1 MQYVFWLTHYTP
13 QGWAWVFYFLYG
25 FRLYLIVPFIA
36 VLLCSLLLFTS
47 VDKQI
52 NDLFQRTTPSLKES
66 DSVLLINVDDFAIER
81 VGNFPWTRDVL
92 ADAIIYMKEMGAE
105 FVLFDLNYLDRS
117 PVVVNPDYVKVEL
130 PGYLDYGFNQIDNT
144 IAQVLDAVSDQYIAP
159 EEVPSY
165 KEEILSFNKS
175 IKNSLEANIAY
186 VTTDVDEYFAQT
198 LSFFGNSYLTITM
211 IAEEHLMGED
221 TSFNMEGY
229 DIDWLENVI
238 ALKNIDGSKDSLTP
252 EFVGIQP
259 AIALLLRSA
268 ESAGFVNAEPDA
280 DGYRRRL
287 HLVAKYD
294 GRYYAQFS
302 FLPLLKYFGNPQVVI
317 TNASITLK
325 DAKVDN
331 LVKDIVI
338 PRCEDG
344 SVLIKWPAKTYPDY
358 NTISAWE
365 VIKNIKI
372 EKDLIKGIRNLQD
385 AGFFMYWTEDDTPVE
400 LYDNAE
406 YIKTLLYEGE
416 DPESGLTIDAYR
428 DYRTGFYDSTAKFL
442 SPEYES
448 LLLADVLQDTELTEY
463 ITESFTD
470 LRNFFTVLTESRA
483 SVAQKLNGAFCIIGT
498 TATST
503 IDVGLTMYQERFPN
517 VGIHA
522 TIANMILAEE
532 FLDDTPGYISI
543 IIALILSLFL
553 GIATKQLD
561 AKKSMLAGM
570 VTVVISVGTLLL
582 FFIITK
588 KYVGVIVPLTSV
600 SLTFISLTVISLFSN
615 IKEKSFLRNAF
626 SRYLSPD
633 VINEIINDPSK
644 LNLGGE
650 KREMTALFTDIK
662 GFSTISER
670 MQPVELVNLLNKYL
684 TDMSNII
691 LDFRGTI
698 DKYEGD
704 AIIAFFGAPI
714 AMEDHADRAC
724 RSAIRMKKAETRIN
738 DELMQTAGL
747 LPFPLFTRVGINTGE
762 MVVGNMGTAN
772 KMDYTMIG
780 NAVNLAARLEGV
792 NKQYNTKGIL
802 ISEHTKNRLTPGQ
815 FIMRALD
822 RVRVVGV
829 ETPLRLYELL
839 EESEFLTENLREQVE
854 LWEQAIE
861 LYETRHFTEA
871 KEKFQRVMNRDMN
884 DQVAALYIER
894 CEKFLAN
901 PPEDSWDGV
910 FNLTQK

>member
-1 MQYVFWLTHYTP
+1 MKRY
-13 QGWAWVFYFLYG
+13 
-25 FRLYLIVPFIA
+25 LYLIVPFIA
-36 VLLCSLLLFTS
+36 VILCSLLLLTS
-47 VDKQI
+47 VDNKI
-52 NDLFQRTTPSLKES
+52 NDVFQKTLPSLEES

-92 ADAIIYMKEMGAE
+92 ADSIIYMKEMGAE

-144 IAQVLDAVSDQYIAP
+144 ISQVLDAAAEQYIAP
-159 EEVPSY
+159 DELPAY
-165 KEEILSFNKS
+165 KDEILAFNKT

-186 VTTDVDEYFAQT
+186 VTNDVDEYFAQA

-211 IAEEHLMGED
+211 IGEEHLIGED
-221 TSFNMEGY
+221 KSFNMEEYGY
-229 DIDWLENVI
+229 DVEWLENVI

-302 FLPLLKYFGNPQVVI
+302 FLPLLEYFGNPQVVI

-325 DAKVDN
+325 DAKIDN
-331 LVKDIVI
+331 LVKDIII

-428 DYRTGFYDSTAKFL
+428 DYRTSFYNSTAQFL
-442 SPEYES
+442 SPEYEE
-448 LLLADVLQDTELTEY
+448 LLLADVLQDAELTEY
-463 ITESFTD
+463 ITESFTY

-532 FLDDTPGYISI
+532 FLDDTPGYVSI

-901 PPEDSWDGV
+901 PPENSWDGV

>member
-1 MQYVFWLTHYTP
+1 MKRY
-13 QGWAWVFYFLYG
+13 
-25 FRLYLIVPFIA
+25 LYLIVPFIA

-47 VDKQI
+47 LDNKI
-52 NDLFQRTTPSLKES
+52 NDIFLRTTPSLKES

-144 IAQVLDAVSDQYIAP
+144 IAQVLDAAAEQYIAP
-159 EEVPSY
+159 DELPAY
-165 KEEILSFNKS
+165 KDEILAFNKT

-238 ALKNIDGSKDSLTP
+238 ALKNIDGSKDTLTP
-252 EFVGIQP
+252 EFIGITP
-259 AIALLLRSA
+259 AIELLLRSA
-268 ESAGFVNAEPDA
+268 KSAGFVNADPDP

-294 GRYYAQFS
+294 GRYYGQFS
-302 FLPLLKYFGNPQVVI
+302 FVPLLEYFGNPQVVV
-317 TNASITLK
+317 TDASITLK
-325 DAKVDN
+325 DVNFKN
-331 LVKDIVI
+331 SIKDIVI

-344 SVLIKWPAKTYPDY
+344 SVLIKWPAKTYNDY
-358 NTISAWE
+358 NAISAWE
-365 VIKNIKI
+365 VIKNIEI
-372 EKDLIKGIRNLQD
+372 EEDLIKGLRNLQD

-406 YIKTLLYEGE
+406 YIKTLLYDGE
-416 DPESGLTIDAYR
+416 DPDNGLTIDVYR
-428 DYRTGFYDSTAKFL
+428 DYRTNFYDSAAKFL
-442 SPEYES
+442 SPDYEN
-448 LLLADVLQDTELTEY
+448 LLLADAEGQEELIQY
-463 ITESFTD
+463 ITESFAN
-470 LRNFFTVLTESRA
+470 LRNFYNVLSESRA
-483 SVAQKLNGAFCIIGT
+483 FVKTKLDGAFCIIGT

-503 IDVGLTMYQERFPN
+503 IDVGLTMYEERFPN

-522 TIANMILAEE
+522 TIANMIYAQE
-532 FLDDTPGYISI
+532 FLDDTPGYVSI
-543 IIALILSLFL
+543 IIALLLSLFL

-561 AKKSMLAGM
+561 AKKSMLAGLA
-570 VTVVISVGTLLL
+570 TVIISVGTLLL
-582 FFIITK
+582 FFVITK
-588 KYVGVIVPLTSV
+588 KYIGVIVPLTSV

-615 IKEKSFLRNAF
+615 IREKSFLRNAF

-724 RSAIRMKKAETRIN
+724 RSAIRMKKAEQRIN

-829 ETPLRLYELL
+829 ATPLRLYELL

-854 LWEQAIE
+854 FWGQAIE
-861 LYETRHFTEA
+861 LYETRRFTEA
-871 KEKFQRVMNRDMN
+871 KEVFQRVMNRDMS

-894 CEKFLAN
+894 CEKFIAS

>member
-1 MQYVFWLTHYTP
+1 MKRY
-13 QGWAWVFYFLYG
+13 
-25 FRLYLIVPFIA
+25 LYLIVPFIA
-36 VLLCSLLLFTS
+36 VILCSLLLFTS
-47 VDKQI
+47 VDNKI
-52 NDLFQRTTPSLKES
+52 NDVFQKTLPSLKES
-66 DSVLLINVDDFAIER
+66 DSVLLVNVDDYAIER
-81 VGNFPWTRDVL
+81 VGNFPWTRDIL
-92 ADAIIYMKEMGAE
+92 ANSIIYMKEMGAD
-105 FVLFDLNYLDRS
+105 FVLFDLSYLDRS
-117 PVVVNPDYVKVEL
+117 PVVVDPDYVKEEL
-130 PGYLDYGFNQIDNT
+130 PAYLEYGFSQINDSFT
-144 IAQVLDAVSDQYIAP
+144 QILDAASSKDIPLRDLPY
-159 EEVPSY
+159 Y
-165 KEEILSFNKS
+165 KDELLSFNES
-175 IKNSLEANIAY
+175 IKNSLDANIAY
-186 VTTDVDEYFAQT
+186 VTRDVDEYFAQA
-198 LSFFGNSYLTITM
+198 LSFFDSSYLTLTM
-211 IAEEHLMGED
+211 ISKD
-221 TSFNMEGY
+221 TLQDDDKTFDMKEYGY
-229 DIDWLENVI
+229 DVEWLENVV
-238 ALKNIDGSKDSLTP
+238 ALKNIDGSKDTVTP
-252 EFVGIQP
+252 EYVGISP

-268 ESAGFVNAEPDA
+268 KSAGFVNSDPDA

-287 HLVAKYD
+287 HLVAKYN
-294 GRYYAQFS
+294 GRYYGQFS
-302 FLPLLKYFGNPQVVI
+302 FVPLLEYFGNPHVVV

-325 DAKVDN
+325 DVSIN
-331 LVKDIVI
+331 GTIKDIVI

-365 VIKNIKI
+365 VIKNIEI
-372 EKDLIKGIRNLQD
+372 EKDIIKNLRTLKD
-385 AGFFMYWTEDDTPVE
+385 AGFFNYWTEGDNPLE
-400 LYDNAE
+400 LYDSAE

-416 DPESGLTIDAYR
+416 DPENGVTIGTYREYRNNFYTSVSLFLDPVYENLILSDVAGDADLVQYV
-428 DYRTGFYDSTAKFL
+428 S
-442 SPEYES
+442 
-448 LLLADVLQDTELTEY
+448 
-463 ITESFTD
+463 ESFRE
-470 LRNFFTVLTESRA
+470 LRNLFNVLSESKK
-483 SVAQKLNGAFCIIGT
+483 SVSEKLKGSFCIIGT

-517 VGIHA
+517 VGIHS
-522 TIANMILAEE
+522 TMANMILAQE
-532 FLDDTPGYISI
+532 FLDDTPGYVSI
-543 IIALILSLFL
+543 IIALILSVLL

-561 AKKSMLAGM
+561 AKKSMLAGI
-570 VTVVISVGTLLL
+570 VTVIISVGVLLL
-582 FFIITK
+582 FFVITK
-588 KYVGVIVPLTSV
+588 KYIGVVVPLTSV

-633 VINEIINDPSK
+633 VINEIIKDPSK

-724 RSAIRMKKAETRIN
+724 RSAIRMKKAEQKIN

-802 ISEHTKNRLTPGQ
+802 ISEHTKNRITPGQ
-815 FIMRALD
+815 FIMRSLD

-839 EESEFLTENLREQVE
+839 EEAEFLTESMREQVA
-854 LWEQAIE
+854 LWEKAIE
-861 LYETRHFTEA
+861 LYEGRKFTEA
-871 KEKFQRVMNRDMN
+871 REIFQLVRNKDSS
-884 DQVAALYIER
+884 DLVAVLYIER
-894 CEKFLAN
+894 CEKFLAS
-901 PPEDSWDGV
+901 PPESGWDGV

>member
-1 MQYVFWLTHYTP
+1 MKRY
-13 QGWAWVFYFLYG
+13 
-25 FRLYLIVPFIA
+25 LYLIVPFIA
-36 VLLCSLLLFTS
+36 VLLCSLLLLTS
-47 VDKQI
+47 LDNKI
-52 NDLFQRTTPSLKES
+52 NDIFLRTTPSLKES
-66 DSVLLINVDDFAIER
+66 GSVLLINVDDYAIER
-81 VGNFPWTRDVL
+81 VGSFPWTRDIL
-92 ADAIIYMKEMGAE
+92 ANSIIYMKEMGAD
-105 FVLFDLNYLDRS
+105 FVLFDLNYLDKS

-130 PGYLDYGFNQIDNT
+130 PRYLDQGFSQIDST
-144 IAQVLDAVSDQYIAP
+144 IAQVLDAASEQYIAP
-159 EEVPSY
+159 EELPAY
-165 KEEILSFNKS
+165 KEEILSFNKTV
-175 IKNSLEANIAY
+175 KNSLEANIAY
-186 VTTDVDEYFAQT
+186 VTSDVDEQFAQA

-211 IAEEHLMGED
+211 IGEEHLIGED
-221 TSFNMEGY
+221 KSFNMEEYGY
-229 DIDWLENVI
+229 DVEWLESVI
-238 ALKNIDGSKDSLTP
+238 ALNNIDGSKDTLTP
-252 EFVGIQP
+252 EFIGIQP

-268 ESAGFVNAEPDA
+268 KSAGFVNAEPDA

-287 HLVAKYD
+287 HLVAKYN
-294 GRYYAQFS
+294 GRYYGQFS
-302 FLPLLKYFGNPQVVI
+302 FVPLLEYFGNPRVVI
-317 TNASITLK
+317 TNTQITLK
-325 DAKVDN
+325 DASVNGLK
-331 LVKDIVI
+331 KDIVI

-344 SVLIKWPAKTYPDY
+344 SVLIKWPAKEYKDY
-358 NTISAWE
+358 NTISSWE

-372 EKDLIKGIRNLQD
+372 ESDLKKNMESLLD
-385 AGFFMYWTEDDTPVE
+385 AGFFGYWEEGDTPLE
-400 LYDNAE
+400 RYNQAE
-406 YIKTLLYEGE
+406 YIKELLYEGE
-416 DPESGLTIDAYR
+416 DLENGITIDAYR
-428 DYRTGFYDSTAKFL
+428 TYRNEFFTSMALFL
-442 SPEYES
+442 SAEYENRILS
-448 LLLADVLQDTELTEY
+448 DAAGDAGLEEY
-463 ITESFTD
+463 VKESFAE
-470 LRNFFTVLTESRA
+470 LRNQYNVLIESRD
-483 SVAQKLNGAFCIIGT
+483 SVAEKMQGAFCIIGT

-522 TIANMILAEE
+522 TIANMIMGEE
-532 FLDDTPGYISI
+532 FLDDTPGYVSI

-561 AKKSMLAGM
+561 AKQSMLAGIA
-570 VTVVISVGTLLL
+570 TVVISVGILLL
-582 FFIITK
+582 FFVITQ
-588 KYVGVIVPLTSV
+588 KYIGVIVPLTSV

-724 RSAIRMKKAETRIN
+724 RSAIRMKKAENRIN
-738 DELMQTAGL
+738 EELMQTAGL

-839 EESEFLTENLREQVE
+839 EESEFLTSAMKEQGE
-854 LWEQAIE
+854 LWEQAIA
-861 LYETRHFTEA
+861 LYESRHFTEA
-871 KEKFQRVMNRDMN
+871 KELFQKVRNKDMS
-884 DQVAALYIER
+884 DQVAQLYIER
-894 CEKFLAN
+894 CEKFIAS
-901 PPEDSWDGV
+901 PPEESWDGV